1 MPKIRSQRAHIH
13 ASEISLAEIGA
24 TYKAE
29 TGRYPT
35 KDLLHF
41 LNQANISPLRIVPGH
56 KVGTKNRIYNRSDV
70 VDFFNSRA
78 GLHISPLAHRVI
90 LDTTAT
96 VVHENNEMYY
106 TEGAIRSMYG
116 SVVGGDFHGR
126 WVKFGLPFKTV
137 VVSDDVRAK
146 MYTHSDVVKYFRN
159 FGRPDRLDPASK
171 ILQNHFAELT
181 GLSQMDITDAE
192 LMLTM
197 MKDRPGLKKL
207 IAAKM

>member
-106 TEGAIRSMYG
+106 TEGPIRQDSQRG
-116 SVVGGDFHGR
+116 SFAPGFHGQR
-126 WVKFGLPFKTV
+126 HG
-137 VVSDDVRAK
+137 
-146 MYTHSDVVKYFRN
+146 FRN
-159 FGRPDRLDPASK
+159 RSWSERG
-171 ILQNHFAELT
+171 N
-181 GLSQMDITDAE
+181 GC
-192 LMLTM
+192 
-197 MKDRPGLKKL
+197 G
-207 IAAKM
+207 